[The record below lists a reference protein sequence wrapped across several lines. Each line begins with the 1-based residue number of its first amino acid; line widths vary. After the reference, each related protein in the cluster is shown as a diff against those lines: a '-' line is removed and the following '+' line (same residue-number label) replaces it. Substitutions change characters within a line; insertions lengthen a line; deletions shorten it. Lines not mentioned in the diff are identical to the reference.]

1 VSDQPIVHRMARLGI
16 VPGKPFSLAAAP
28 GEVREAIEA
37 APDSALATIK
47 AGGAKLGTRRN
58 GWRMRS
64 STVGTYGTDYLAR
77 AATAY
82 GGLGANLAEDAVYPS
97 AVADA
102 NGQPFSSDFSYVLR
116 FTKEQL
122 PPVRAFWSLTMYDE
136 RQLFAANPIHR
147 YAIGDRDSL
156 KYNPDGSLDLYIQRA
171 SPGPERASN
180 WLPAPAKG
188 PFTMTLRLYWPKPEV
203 LDGTWSPPPV
213 KWAN

>member
-1 VSDQPIVHRMARLGI
+1 
-16 VPGKPFSLAAAP
+16 
-28 GEVREAIEA
+28 
-37 APDSALATIK
+37 
-47 AGGAKLGTRRN
+47 
-58 GWRMRS
+58 
-64 STVGTYGTDYLAR
+64 
-77 AATAY
+77 
-82 GGLGANLAEDAVYPS
+82 
-97 AVADA
+97 VADA